1 MFYSGPVSF
10 RRRGF
15 SVFVLCCCAPSAFGL
30 ELSEAEALA
39 AQRDPVLRELAARSE
54 AISAAAVASGQLPD
68 PELRFGALNF
78 PADDFDRDQEPM
90 TQLLVGFRQRFPRGD
105 SRSLSRARGETL
117 ASAEDILREER
128 ERDVVRAVRAA
139 WFEAHYQAETLSLI
153 EEEQAWF
160 RQFEDVVQAAYAQ
173 GRRQQHELLRL
184 ALETD
189 QLEAEAV
196 AARQALAAWKA
207 DLERWIG
214 PEAGAIDLRS
224 APELP
229 VPAPPAEDAAAVRTH
244 PSVLA
249 TARRVDGAALGVE
262 IARQSYRPGWAL
274 DVSYGFRDGE
284 NPDGRDRPDFL
295 SAMVSFDV
303 PLFTKDRQ
311 DRQLAAASADE
322 RAGRERL
329 AEQSRSLRLRLATAR
344 AAEAGIGDRLALFD
358 REVLPAARANVEAVR
373 QAYRNDRVPF
383 DELVRAERTLLTARM
398 QRLRLL
404 VDARINRAE
413 LLYLAGESS

>member
-1 MFYSGPVSF
+1 MAGAGGAAGP
-10 RRRGF
+10 
-15 SVFVLCCCAPSAFGL
+15 L
-30 ELSEAEALA
+30 
-39 AQRDPVLRELAARSE
+39 PV
-54 AISAAAVASGQLPD
+54 
-68 PELRFGALNF
+68 PELRLGAVNF
-78 PADDFDRDQEPM
+78 PADDFERDQEPM
-90 TQLLVGFRQRFPRGD
+90 TQLLVGLRQRFPRGD
-105 SRSLSRARGETL
+105 SRSLSRERGETL
-117 ASAEDILREER
+117 ASAEDTLREER
-128 ERDVVRAVRAA
+128 TRDVVRAVRAA
-139 WFEAHYQAETLSLI
+139 WFEAHYQAETLALI

-160 RQFEDVVQAAYAQ
+160 RPFEDVVQAAYAQ

-184 ALETD
+184 ALEKD

-196 AARQALAAWKA
+196 AARQALATWMA

-214 PEAGAIDLRS
+214 PEARAIDLRS

-249 TARRVDGAALGVE
+249 TARRVEGAALGVE

-284 NPDGRDRPDFL
+284 NPDGKDRPDFL
-295 SAMVSFDV
+295 SAMVSFDI

-329 AEQSRSLRLRLATAR
+329 AEQTRSLRLRLATAR
-344 AAEAGIGDRLALFD
+344 AAETGIGERLHLFD
-358 REVLPAARANVEAVR
+358 RDVLPAARANVEAVR

-413 LLYLAGESS
+413 LLYLAGEPS

>member
-1 MFYSGPVSF
+1 MFDSGPVSF
-10 RRRGF
+10 RRAVSALLF
-15 SVFVLCCCAPSAFGL
+15 FACSPVAFGL
-30 ELSEAEALA
+30 ELPEAEALA
-39 AQRDPVLRELAARSE
+39 IQGDPVLRELEARSV
-54 AISAAAVASGQLPD
+54 AMTAGAVASGQLPD
-68 PELRFGALNF
+68 PELRLGALNF
-78 PADDFDRDQEPM
+78 PADDFERDQEPM
-90 TQLLVGFRQRFPRGD
+90 TQLLVGFRQRFPRGE
-105 SRSLSRARGETL
+105 SRSLSRERGETL
-117 ASAEDILREER
+117 ASAEDILRDER
-128 ERDVVRAVRAA
+128 ERDIVRAVRTA
-139 WFEAHYQAETLSLI
+139 WFEAHFQARSLALI

-184 ALETD
+184 ALEKD

-196 AARQALAAWKA
+196 AARQALDTRMA

-214 PEAGAIDLRS
+214 PEARAIDLQS

-229 VPAPPAEDAAAVRTH
+229 VPPPPEEDPVAVRTH

-249 TARRVDGAALGVE
+249 TARRVEGAALGVE
-262 IARQSYRPGWAL
+262 IARQSYRPGWAF

-284 NPDGRDRPDFL
+284 NANGKDRPDFV
-295 SAMVSFDV
+295 SAMISFDI
-303 PLFTKDRQ
+303 PLFTRDRQ
-311 DRQLAAASADE
+311 DQRLAAANADE

-329 AEQSRSLRLRLATAR
+329 AEQARVVRLRLATAR
-344 AAEAGIGDRLALFD
+344 AAESGIGDRLDLFD
-358 REVLPAARANVEAVR
+358 REVLPAARASVDAVR

-413 LLYLAGESS
+413 LLYLAGDST